1 MFIAYCTFIP
11 PLSSLIF
18 FLPSLP
24 SSLPL
29 SPFFLPSFLPF
40 PLPLPPSSEQHDK
53 IQWDEMNIL
62 MTEHPA
68 NKDYGH
74 MKINEPKTPYHE
86 NMPDEEEEE
95 AEKLFTDVLSRRWV

>member
-1 MFIAYCTFIP
+1 MFIAYFFFSFLP
-11 PLSSLIF
+11 
-18 FLPSLP
+18 FLPSY
-24 SSLPL
+24 LPL